1 MKPLLPWLAL
11 GAAVLTTLPALAAE
25 NLNGDDHWVLRFG
38 GATVHPDSNP
48 GHLAGMKAKV
58 DSSTRPSIDLEYL
71 LTPNWGIDVL
81 GAVPFRHEVRLNG
94 SKAATT
100 KQLPPTV
107 GVNYHFVPT
116 SQVSPFLG
124 LGINYTHFYDSK
136 GKGILDGAHVKLDDS
151 WGVAAR
157 AGVDFKLNDRW
168 LLTADVRWIRIR
180 TDVKVGGTKVG
191 NAHIDPMVYGFSA
204 GYRF

>member
-11 GAAVLTTLPALAAE
+11 GAAVLTTLPALASE
-25 NLNGDDHWVLRFG
+25 TVNGDSQWVLRVG

-48 GHLAGMKAKV
+48 GHLAGMKAKF

-71 LTPNWGIDVL
+71 ITPNWGIDAL

-94 SKAATT
+94 SKAATV
-100 KQLPPTV
+100 KQLPPTI
-107 GVNYHFVPT
+107 GVNYHFVPNA
-116 SQVSPFLG
+116 QVSPFLG
-124 LGINYTHFYDSK
+124 LGINFTHFYD
-136 GKGILDGAHVKLDDS
+136 GKGEGVLKGAHVTLDDT

-168 LLTADVRWIRIR
+168 LLTADLRWIRIR
-180 TDVKVGGTKVG
+180 SDVHVGGVKVGQ
-191 NAHIDPMVYGFSA
+191 ARIDPMVYGFSA

>member
-1 MKPLLPWLAL
+1 MKSLLPWLAL
-11 GAAVLTTLPALAAE
+11 SAAALTTLPAFAADTV
-25 NLNGDDHWVLRFG
+25 NGNDQWVLRFG
-38 GATVHPDSNP
+38 AATVHPDSDT

-81 GAVPFRHEVRLNG
+81 GALPFRHEVRLNG
-94 SKAATT
+94 TKAATT

-107 GVNYHFVPT
+107 GINYHFMPNE
-116 SQVSPFLG
+116 QVSPFVG
-124 LGINYTHFYDSK
+124 AGINFTHFYDSRGEGLLK
-136 GKGILDGAHVKLDDS
+136 GAHVTIDDS

-157 AGVDFKLNDRW
+157 AGVDFKLNDSW
-168 LLTADVRWIRIR
+168 LITADLRWIRIR
-180 TDVKVGGTKVG
+180 SDVKVGGTKVG
-191 NAHIDPMVYGFSA
+191 QARIDPIVYGFSV

>member
-1 MKPLLPWLAL
+1 
-11 GAAVLTTLPALAAE
+11 
-25 NLNGDDHWVLRFG
+25 
-38 GATVHPDSNP
+38 
-48 GHLAGMKAKV
+48 
-58 DSSTRPSIDLEYL
+58 
-71 LTPNWGIDVL
+71 
-81 GAVPFRHEVRLNG
+81 
-94 SKAATT
+94 
-100 KQLPPTV
+100 
-107 GVNYHFVPT
+107 VNYHFVPT